1 MLWLLIVIHL
11 NLQSVPIGVQH
22 GEIIGTFQ
30 NRQKCE
36 EKHKEFFEQAKAN
49 GQQIP
54 ANFNMGCIVLKMTM
68 V

>member
-22 GEIIGTFQ
+22 GEIIDTFQ
-30 NRQKCE
+30 NRQECE
-36 EKHKEFFEQAKAN
+36 KKHAEFFQNAKEN

-54 ANFNMGCIVLKMTM
+54 ANFNMGCIALKMTA